1 MFGEIL
7 GCDSGGERAGR
18 RMVVGVEGEERLIL
32 FSCDGITATADRGHT
47 SLLELCQTV
56 L

>member
-1 MFGEIL
+1 MFAGIV
-7 GCDSGGERAGR
+7 GCGPGGVRAGR

-32 FSCDGITATADRGHT
+32 FTSDSITATADKGHT